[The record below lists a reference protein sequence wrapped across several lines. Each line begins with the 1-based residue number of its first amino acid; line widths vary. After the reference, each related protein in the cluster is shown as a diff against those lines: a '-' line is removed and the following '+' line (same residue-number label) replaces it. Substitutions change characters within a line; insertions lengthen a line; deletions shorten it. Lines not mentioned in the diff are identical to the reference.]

1 MGALRYGNHRG
12 LKMTQINEWTR
23 KWLVVL
29 SAIGLAILLGTI
41 LYSIARPQ
49 GYIFDQWELE
59 TPTGIQDIRFPLSL
73 RIPKG
78 QLYRLITTFPKAEA
92 DHLVLPNTE
101 VPIRVYL
108 NGSILFDEF
117 DWAAYRERWIALHS
131 IPIEPSSI
139 GLENRLV
146 LEFLSD
152 HAPYVEIEV
161 YDPPHISGE
170 LQVQWRR
177 FWLKLFEY
185 DFFVFSLGATFF
197 LGILLLFL
205 ANESKENRRSFRLI
219 GVSNLLACFYIA
231 EKIFPYIPI
240 SIDPYGMPS
249 LFYILGITYSSFF
262 AMAGV
267 EHYHY
272 KRFRISRFVGW
283 IPIPLIGVWLWVKDS
298 IPIVNVLILIY
309 IISLLTIVMI
319 QSFRTKG
326 TAFIFPFTFLL
337 ATTVYDLIG
346 SFGHISTFRLISL
359 QGYGLFGMSIG
370 IALAVVGQY
379 RKMVTTQYGTNIRL
393 EETLDELGTAHEE
406 LERSYLK
413 VDSVNTKLEMI
424 INLSS
429 KMVSVSAADREIF
442 LSEVLEMAKSLIPEA
457 DYGSVSVLENGKWRF
472 IHAIGHDASRLRML
486 DLTEEQFVP
495 AQVFNGAKIFAGNV
509 SMINHIMN
517 HGKDSYSNQI
527 LHQMKEATQPIKQT
541 LLADLVISG
550 QRVGQVALD
559 IAEAA
564 NRSFSD
570 SSAQIMSAFGNIAS
584 AFLAFQE
591 LSIMQEKTLR
601 EIVFSMIQILEI
613 HDSFTKGHS
622 EHVAKLAADIAR
634 QMDLSEQSIHQVY
647 WAGMVHDIGKIL
659 VPQAIL
665 NKPSR
670 LSALEYEIIQLHST
684 WGYDALKNSS
694 ELRSIARIVKHHH
707 ERYDGNGYPDG
718 ISSDQI
724 PLASRIIFVADAWD
738 AMIRDRSFRQSLSF
752 DQALKE
758 ITVNSGSQFDPI
770 VVNAFLVIVE
780 KEMNTGGIFS

>member
-1 MGALRYGNHRG
+1 MAW
-12 LKMTQINEWTR
+12 INEWVR
-23 KWLVVL
+23 KWVVVL
-29 SAIGLAILLGTI
+29 GAVGLAILLGSI

-59 TPTGIQDIRFPLSL
+59 TPMGIQDIRFPISL

-78 QLYRLITTFPKAEA
+78 QLYRLITTFPRVDAG
-92 DHLVLPNTE
+92 HLVLPNTE
-101 VPIRVYL
+101 VPIIIYL
-108 NGSILFDEF
+108 NGSVLLDET
-117 DWAAYRERWIALHS
+117 DWVAFQERWIVLHS
-131 IPIEPSSI
+131 IPIETSLI
-139 GLENRLV
+139 GSENRLV
-146 LEFLSD
+146 LEFLSE
-152 HAPYVEIEV
+152 HAPFSEINV

-170 LQVQWRR
+170 LEVQWRR

-205 ANESKENRRSFRLI
+205 ASESKENRRAFRLI
-219 GVSNLLACFYIA
+219 GISNLLACFFIT
-231 EKIFPYIPI
+231 EKIFPFLPI
-240 SIDPYGMPS
+240 EIEPYGIPL
-249 LFYILGITYSSFF
+249 LFFVLGITYSSFF
-262 AMAGV
+262 AMAGI

-272 KRFRISRFVGW
+272 KQLRISRFVWW
-283 IPIPLIGVWLWVKDS
+283 IPIALVGVWFWVPDS
-298 IPIVNVLILIY
+298 IPIVNGMILLY
-309 IISLLTIVMI
+309 IISLLSVVMI
-319 QSFRTKG
+319 QSFRTRG

-379 RKMVTTQYGTNIRL
+379 RKMVTIQFATNIRL
-393 EETLDELGTAHEE
+393 EETLDELGSAHEE
-406 LERSYLK
+406 LERSYQN
-413 VDSVNTKLEMI
+413 VDSVNAKLEMI

-429 KMVSVSAADREIF
+429 KMVSVSAADRERF

-472 IHAIGHDASRLRML
+472 IHAIGHDASMLRML
-486 DLTEEQFVP
+486 DLTEEHFVP
-495 AQVFNGAKIFAGNV
+495 AQVFKGAKIFAGNV
-509 SMINHIMN
+509 SMINQIMN
-517 HGKDSYSNQI
+517 HGKESYSNQM
-527 LHQMKEATQPIKQT
+527 LQQMKEATQPIKQT
-541 LLADLVISG
+541 LLADLIVSG
-550 QRVGQVALD
+550 QRVGQVVLD
-559 IAEAA
+559 IAD
-564 NRSFSD
+564 NSTCSFSD
-570 SSAQIMSAFGNIAS
+570 SSAQILSAFGNIAS

-591 LSIMQEKTLR
+591 LSILQEKTLR

-634 QMDLSEQSIHQVY
+634 QMDLPEQSISQVY

-694 ELRSIARIVKHHH
+694 ELRSIALIVKYHH

-758 ITVNSGSQFDPI
+758 ITVNSGSQFDPS
-770 VVNAFLVIVE
+770 VVNAFMKIVE
-780 KEMNTGGIFS
+780 KELNTGGIYS